1 MGHLSILG
9 CLFMFLGG
17 RIMNNKFVSIVI
29 DKEEGSRFLVS
40 DDNSINTVDLSNDK
54 QTSIARI
61 NIKDDV
67 TTVCLYKNGES
78 KGTISLN
85 IGKEQVKIDSNSN
98 KITYVDDNIR
108 DLSRL
113 YNIDIH
119 EGETIDVEKIKGLC
133 KILANIMI
141 TTAHLSDYS
150 WGFSKMIINGKKS
163 FEEDFSPSII
173 IFTGIAAKYIFNK
186 NQDNVFE
193 DGNIG
198 MLLCQEI
205 NNYSKSA

>member
-1 MGHLSILG
+1 
-9 CLFMFLGG
+9 
-17 RIMNNKFVSIVI
+17 MNNKFVSIVI

-40 DDNSINTVDLSNDK
+40 DDRSIDTVDLSNDK

-61 NIKDDV
+61 NIKDDI
-67 TTVCLYKNGES
+67 TTVCRYENGES

-85 IGKEQVKIDSNSN
+85 IGKEQVKIDSSSN
-98 KITYVDDNIR
+98 KITYVDNNIR
-108 DLSRL
+108 DLARL
-113 YNIDIH
+113 YSIDLN
-119 EGETIDVEKIKGLC
+119 EGETTDVEKIRGLC
-133 KILANIMI
+133 KILADIMI
-141 TTAHLSDYS
+141 TTIHLSDYS
-150 WGFSKMIINGKKS
+150 WGFSKMVINGRKS

-186 NQDNVFE
+186 NEKNVFE

-205 NNYSKSA
+205 NNYS

>member
-1 MGHLSILG
+1 
-9 CLFMFLGG
+9 
-17 RIMNNKFVSIVI
+17 MNNKFVSIVI

-40 DDNSINTVDLSNDK
+40 DDRSIDTVDLSNDK

-61 NIKDDV
+61 NVKDDI
-67 TTVCLYKNGES
+67 TTVCRYENGES

-85 IGKEQVKIDSNSN
+85 IGKEQVKIDSSSN
-98 KITYVDDNIR
+98 KITYVDNNIR
-108 DLSRL
+108 DLARL
-113 YNIDIH
+113 YSIDLN
-119 EGETIDVEKIKGLC
+119 EGETTDVEKIRGLC
-133 KILANIMI
+133 KILADIMI
-141 TTAHLSDYS
+141 TTIHLSDYS
-150 WGFSKMIINGKKS
+150 WGFSKMVINGRKS

-186 NQDNVFE
+186 NEKNVFE

-205 NNYSKSA
+205 NNYSKNT

>member
-1 MGHLSILG
+1 
-9 CLFMFLGG
+9 
-17 RIMNNKFVSIVI
+17 MNNKFVSIVI

-40 DDNSINTVDLSNDK
+40 DDRSIDTVDLSNDK

-61 NIKDDV
+61 NIKDDIS
-67 TTVCLYKNGES
+67 TVCRYENGES

-85 IGKEQVKIDSNSN
+85 IGKEQVKIDSSSN
-98 KITYVDDNIR
+98 KITYVDNNIR
-108 DLSRL
+108 DLARL
-113 YNIDIH
+113 YSIDLN
-119 EGETIDVEKIKGLC
+119 EGETTDVEKIRGLC
-133 KILANIMI
+133 KILADIMI
-141 TTAHLSDYS
+141 TTIHLSDYS
-150 WGFSKMIINGKKS
+150 WGFSKMVINGRKS

-186 NQDNVFE
+186 NEKNVFE

-205 NNYSKSA
+205 NNYSKNT

>member
-1 MGHLSILG
+1 
-9 CLFMFLGG
+9 
-17 RIMNNKFVSIVI
+17 MNNKFVSIVI

-40 DDNSINTVDLSNDK
+40 DDRSIDTVDLSNDK

-61 NIKDDV
+61 NIKNDI
-67 TTVCLYKNGES
+67 TTVCRYENGES

-85 IGKEQVKIDSNSN
+85 IGKEQVKIDSSSN
-98 KITYVDDNIR
+98 KITYVDNNIR
-108 DLSRL
+108 DLARL
-113 YNIDIH
+113 YSIDLN
-119 EGETIDVEKIKGLC
+119 EGETTDVEKIRGLC
-133 KILANIMI
+133 KILADIMI
-141 TTAHLSDYS
+141 TTIHLSDYS
-150 WGFSKMIINGKKS
+150 WGFSKMVINGRKS

-186 NQDNVFE
+186 NEKNVFE

-205 NNYSKSA
+205 NNYSKNT

>member
-1 MGHLSILG
+1 
-9 CLFMFLGG
+9 
-17 RIMNNKFVSIVI
+17 MNNKFVSIVI

-40 DDNSINTVDLSNDK
+40 DDRSIDTVDLSNDK

-61 NIKDDV
+61 NIKDDI
-67 TTVCLYKNGES
+67 TTVCRYENGES

-85 IGKEQVKIDSNSN
+85 IGKEQVKIDSSSN
-98 KITYVDDNIR
+98 KITYVDNNIR
-108 DLSRL
+108 DLARL
-113 YNIDIH
+113 YSIDLN
-119 EGETIDVEKIKGLC
+119 EGETTDVEKIRGLC
-133 KILANIMI
+133 KILADIMI
-141 TTAHLSDYS
+141 TTIDLSDYS
-150 WGFSKMIINGKKS
+150 WGFSKIVINGRKS

-186 NQDNVFE
+186 NEKNVFE

-205 NNYSKSA
+205 NNYSKNT

>member
-1 MGHLSILG
+1 
-9 CLFMFLGG
+9 
-17 RIMNNKFVSIVI
+17 MNNKFVSMVI

-40 DDNSINTVDLSNDK
+40 DDRSIDTVDLSNDK

-61 NIKDDV
+61 NIKDDI
-67 TTVCLYKNGES
+67 TTVCRYENGES

-85 IGKEQVKIDSNSN
+85 IGKEQVKIDSSSN
-98 KITYVDDNIR
+98 KITYVDNNIR
-108 DLSRL
+108 DLARL
-113 YNIDIH
+113 YSIDLN
-119 EGETIDVEKIKGLC
+119 EGETTDVEKIRGLC
-133 KILANIMI
+133 KILADIMI
-141 TTAHLSDYS
+141 TTIHLSDYS
-150 WGFSKMIINGKKS
+150 WGFSKMVINGRKS

-186 NQDNVFE
+186 NEKNVFE

-205 NNYSKSA
+205 NNYSKNT

>member
-1 MGHLSILG
+1 
-9 CLFMFLGG
+9 
-17 RIMNNKFVSIVI
+17 MNNKFVSIVI

-40 DDNSINTVDLSNDK
+40 DDRSIDTVDLSNDK

-61 NIKDDV
+61 NIKDDI
-67 TTVCLYKNGES
+67 TTFCRYENGES

-85 IGKEQVKIDSNSN
+85 IGKEQVKIDSSSN
-98 KITYVDDNIR
+98 KITYVDNNIR
-108 DLSRL
+108 DLARL
-113 YNIDIH
+113 YSIDLN
-119 EGETIDVEKIKGLC
+119 EGETTDVEKIRGLC
-133 KILANIMI
+133 KILADIMI
-141 TTAHLSDYS
+141 TTIHLSDYS
-150 WGFSKMIINGKKS
+150 WGFSKMVINGRKS

-186 NQDNVFE
+186 NEKNVFE

-205 NNYSKSA
+205 NNYSKNT

>member
-1 MGHLSILG
+1 
-9 CLFMFLGG
+9 
-17 RIMNNKFVSIVI
+17 MNNKFVSIVI

-40 DDNSINTVDLSNDK
+40 DDRSIDTVDLSNDK

-61 NIKDDV
+61 NIKDDI
-67 TTVCLYKNGES
+67 TTVCRYENGES

-85 IGKEQVKIDSNSN
+85 IGQEQVKIDSSSN
-98 KITYVDDNIR
+98 KITYVDNNIR
-108 DLSRL
+108 DLARL
-113 YNIDIH
+113 YSIDLN
-119 EGETIDVEKIKGLC
+119 EGETTDVEKIRGLC
-133 KILANIMI
+133 KILADIMI
-141 TTAHLSDYS
+141 TTIHLSDYS
-150 WGFSKMIINGKKS
+150 WGFSKMVINGRKS

-186 NQDNVFE
+186 NEKNVFE

-205 NNYSKSA
+205 NNYSKNT

>member
-1 MGHLSILG
+1 
-9 CLFMFLGG
+9 
-17 RIMNNKFVSIVI
+17 MNNKFVSIVI

-40 DDNSINTVDLSNDK
+40 DDRSIDTVDLSNDK

-61 NIKDDV
+61 NIKDDI
-67 TTVCLYKNGES
+67 TTVCRYENGES

-85 IGKEQVKIDSNSN
+85 IGKEQVKIDSSSN
-98 KITYVDDNIR
+98 KITYVDNNIR
-108 DLSRL
+108 DLARL
-113 YNIDIH
+113 YSIDLN
-119 EGETIDVEKIKGLC
+119 EGETTDVEKIRGLC
-133 KILANIMI
+133 KILADIMI
-141 TTAHLSDYS
+141 TTIHLSDYS
-150 WGFSKMIINGKKS
+150 WGFSKMVINGRKT

-186 NQDNVFE
+186 NEKNVFE

-205 NNYSKSA
+205 NNYSKNT

>member
-1 MGHLSILG
+1 
-9 CLFMFLGG
+9 
-17 RIMNNKFVSIVI
+17 MNNKFVSIVI

-40 DDNSINTVDLSNDK
+40 DDRSIDTVDLSNDK

-61 NIKDDV
+61 NIKDDI
-67 TTVCLYKNGES
+67 TTVCRYENGES

-85 IGKEQVKIDSNSN
+85 IGKEQVKIDSSSN
-98 KITYVDDNIR
+98 KITYVDNNIR
-108 DLSRL
+108 DLARL
-113 YNIDIH
+113 YSIDLN
-119 EGETIDVEKIKGLC
+119 EGETTDVEKIRGLC
-133 KILANIMI
+133 KILADIMI
-141 TTAHLSDYS
+141 TTIHLSDYS
-150 WGFSKMIINGKKS
+150 WGFLKMVINGRKS

-186 NQDNVFE
+186 NEKNVFE

-205 NNYSKSA
+205 NNYSKNT

>member
-1 MGHLSILG
+1 
-9 CLFMFLGG
+9 
-17 RIMNNKFVSIVI
+17 MNNKFVSIVI

-40 DDNSINTVDLSNDK
+40 DDRSIDTVDLSNDK

-61 NIKDDV
+61 NIKDDI
-67 TTVCLYKNGES
+67 TTVCRYENGES

-85 IGKEQVKIDSNSN
+85 IGKEQVKIDSSSN
-98 KITYVDDNIR
+98 KITYVDNNIR
-108 DLSRL
+108 DLARL
-113 YNIDIH
+113 YSIDLN
-119 EGETIDVEKIKGLC
+119 EGETTDVEKIRGLC
-133 KILANIMI
+133 KILADIMI
-141 TTAHLSDYS
+141 TTIHLSDYS
-150 WGFSKMIINGKKS
+150 WGFSKMVINGRKS

-186 NQDNVFE
+186 NEKNVFE

-205 NNYSKSA
+205 NNYSKNTWKLKNL

>member
-1 MGHLSILG
+1 
-9 CLFMFLGG
+9 
-17 RIMNNKFVSIVI
+17 MNNKFVSIVI

-40 DDNSINTVDLSNDK
+40 DDRSIDTVDLSNDK

-61 NIKDDV
+61 NIKDDI
-67 TTVCLYKNGES
+67 TTVCRYENGES

-85 IGKEQVKIDSNSN
+85 IGKEQVKIDSSSN
-98 KITYVDDNIR
+98 KITYVDNNIR
-108 DLSRL
+108 DLARL
-113 YNIDIH
+113 YSIDLN
-119 EGETIDVEKIKGLC
+119 EGETTDVEKIRGLC
-133 KILANIMI
+133 KILADIMI
-141 TTAHLSDYS
+141 TTIHLSYYS
-150 WGFSKMIINGKKS
+150 WGFSKMVINGRKS

-186 NQDNVFE
+186 NEKNVFE

-205 NNYSKSA
+205 NNYSKNT

>member
-1 MGHLSILG
+1 
-9 CLFMFLGG
+9 
-17 RIMNNKFVSIVI
+17 MNNKFVSIVI

-40 DDNSINTVDLSNDK
+40 DDRSIDTVDLSNDK

-61 NIKDDV
+61 NIKDDI
-67 TTVCLYKNGES
+67 TTVCRYENGES

-85 IGKEQVKIDSNSN
+85 IGKEQVKIDN
-98 KITYVDDNIR
+98 NIR
-108 DLSRL
+108 DLARL
-113 YNIDIH
+113 YSIDLN
-119 EGETIDVEKIKGLC
+119 EGETTDVEKIRGLC
-133 KILANIMI
+133 KILADIMI
-141 TTAHLSDYS
+141 TTIHLSDYS
-150 WGFSKMIINGKKS
+150 WGFSKMVINGRKS

-186 NQDNVFE
+186 NEKNVFE

-205 NNYSKSA
+205 NNYSKNT

>member
-1 MGHLSILG
+1 
-9 CLFMFLGG
+9 
-17 RIMNNKFVSIVI
+17 MNNKFVSIVI

-40 DDNSINTVDLSNDK
+40 DDRSIDTVDLSNYK

-61 NIKDDV
+61 NIKDDI
-67 TTVCLYKNGES
+67 TTVCRYENGES

-85 IGKEQVKIDSNSN
+85 IGKEQVKIDSSSN
-98 KITYVDDNIR
+98 KITYVDNNIR
-108 DLSRL
+108 DLARL
-113 YNIDIH
+113 YSIDLN
-119 EGETIDVEKIKGLC
+119 EGETTDVEKIRGLC
-133 KILANIMI
+133 KILADIMI
-141 TTAHLSDYS
+141 TTIHLSDYS
-150 WGFSKMIINGKKS
+150 WGFSKMVINGRKS

-186 NQDNVFE
+186 NEKNVFE

-205 NNYSKSA
+205 NNYSKNT

>member
-1 MGHLSILG
+1 
-9 CLFMFLGG
+9 
-17 RIMNNKFVSIVI
+17 MNNKFVSIVI

-40 DDNSINTVDLSNDK
+40 DDRSIDTVDLSNDK

-61 NIKDDV
+61 NIKDDI
-67 TTVCLYKNGES
+67 TTVCRYENGES

-85 IGKEQVKIDSNSN
+85 IGKEQVKIDSSSN
-98 KITYVDDNIR
+98 KITYVDNNIR
-108 DLSRL
+108 DLARL
-113 YNIDIH
+113 YSIDLN
-119 EGETIDVEKIKGLC
+119 EGETTDVEKIRGLC
-133 KILANIMI
+133 KILADIMI
-141 TTAHLSDYS
+141 TTIHLSDYS
-150 WGFSKMIINGKKS
+150 WGFSKMVINGRKS

-186 NQDNVFE
+186 NEKNVFE

-205 NNYSKSA
+205 NNYTKNT

>member
-1 MGHLSILG
+1 
-9 CLFMFLGG
+9 
-17 RIMNNKFVSIVI
+17 MNNKFVSIVI

-40 DDNSINTVDLSNDK
+40 DDRSIDTVDLSNDK

-61 NIKDDV
+61 DIKDDI
-67 TTVCLYKNGES
+67 TTVCRYENGES

-85 IGKEQVKIDSNSN
+85 IGKEQVKIDSSSN
-98 KITYVDDNIR
+98 KITYVDNNIR
-108 DLSRL
+108 DLARL
-113 YNIDIH
+113 YSIDLN
-119 EGETIDVEKIKGLC
+119 EGETTDVEKIRGLC
-133 KILANIMI
+133 KILADIMI
-141 TTAHLSDYS
+141 TTIHLSDYS
-150 WGFSKMIINGKKS
+150 WGFSKMVINGRKS

-186 NQDNVFE
+186 NEKNVFE

-205 NNYSKSA
+205 NNYSKNT

>member
-1 MGHLSILG
+1 
-9 CLFMFLGG
+9 
-17 RIMNNKFVSIVI
+17 MNNKFVSIVI

-40 DDNSINTVDLSNDK
+40 DDRSIDTVDLSNDK

-61 NIKDDV
+61 NIKDDI
-67 TTVCLYKNGES
+67 TTVCRYENGES

-85 IGKEQVKIDSNSN
+85 IGKEQVKIDSSSN
-98 KITYVDDNIR
+98 KITYVDYNIR
-108 DLSRL
+108 DLARL
-113 YNIDIH
+113 YSIDLN
-119 EGETIDVEKIKGLC
+119 EGETTDVEKIRGLC
-133 KILANIMI
+133 KILADIMI
-141 TTAHLSDYS
+141 TTIHLSDYS
-150 WGFSKMIINGKKS
+150 WGFSKMVINGRKS

-186 NQDNVFE
+186 NEENVFA

-205 NNYSKSA
+205 NNYSKNT

>member
-1 MGHLSILG
+1 
-9 CLFMFLGG
+9 
-17 RIMNNKFVSIVI
+17 MNNKFVSIVI

-40 DDNSINTVDLSNDK
+40 DDRSIDTVDLSNDK

-61 NIKDDV
+61 NIKDDI
-67 TTVCLYKNGES
+67 TTVCRYENGES

-85 IGKEQVKIDSNSN
+85 IGKEQVKIDSSSN
-98 KITYVDDNIR
+98 KITYVDNNIR
-108 DLSRL
+108 DLARL
-113 YNIDIH
+113 YSIDLN
-119 EGETIDVEKIKGLC
+119 EGETTDVEKIRGLC
-133 KILANIMI
+133 KILADIMI
-141 TTAHLSDYS
+141 TTIHLSDYS
-150 WGFSKMIINGKKS
+150 WGFSKIVINGRKS

-186 NQDNVFE
+186 NEKNVFE

-205 NNYSKSA
+205 NNYSKNT